1 MKTVFIIT
9 TREYPI
15 NNSDFKTTINTTID
29 GRSYD
34 YISEDQWRKFF
45 KTTSMSSA
53 TWKGVDE
60 PVPILRYIH
69 KDDTLFYV
77 APSIIDINTEDY
89 YRCDGIYIRNIASI
103 VRADVEYNQNI
114 CRDDYRWFLVAH
126 DRDLNCDEPTA
137 YKSSEGTNSDQD
149 AIRYGGEK
157 PFLGFFA
164 FQHEDWTNR
173 IVNGGKRRFKYDI
186 YKEFIAILNKNVLNK
201 EEVYDKFINFINDHF
216 LTVDD
221 NITTEDYNRQED
233 DLMTTSSAP
242 DITNEDFIHFK
253 VGRDISH
260 STESHKWSKILLEH
274 EGKPIV
280 TDISGEPSEENC
292 KRYKNFLDSSI
303 WFYVYRDQSQLEGI
317 KQEIAKNKRRYSLQG
332 ANEYREF
339 HIRMLANA
347 KIKRYAGASD
357 GHSECVSP
365 FLFHS
370 EQKLRNKIKAWKHE
384 ENPITTEILKYRWR
398 ILLVDDYANIP
409 MRTIEDEGAQ
419 KDGAP
424 NKLDIV
430 IEEIGRLFGSE
441 NVTTDPNDSDKKIY
455 VEYANS
461 ISSAKRKL
469 HKNKYEIV
477 LLDYLLGKNAN
488 GHREYSYELLKEIW
502 DKEEEATETF
512 NYKKGPHD
520 RFYFMFISAFTTA
533 VSERLL
539 AEGWPRSKKFW
550 YIGEGAC
557 PINTPYLFQYRLLHI
572 MSKRIDDMGIYKLN
586 GIQNDYDN
594 SYVKKN
600 IIEKIFS
607 EDKDAGGIRSRA
619 NDYFHKVLSLLYH
632 YKKMLD
638 DYHQPKGKH
647 TIFCSE
653 ESVIVTDFI
662 MNNPNL
668 GGLLEHLTQLVYL
681 TAFGTVRQWP
691 EMWEEYQFIKSVLG
705 KIESIE
711 KYIVKIKDNS
721 I

>member
-1 MKTVFIIT
+1 MSMEELT
-9 TREYPI
+9 TSL
-15 NNSDFKTTINTTID
+15 NNEELTIKGKNGAISLTLCGGDTMRFKEAIK
-29 GRSYD
+29 D
-34 YISEDQWRKFF
+34 YIDKFNNAEKGADKCEEYMCKAYICFHLPTTLHSSRKESYLFSQDLF
-45 KTTSMSSA
+45 IEKEKTD
-53 TWKGVDE
+53 KH
-60 PVPILRYIH
+60 PIIH
-69 KDDTLFYV
+69 LT
-77 APSIIDINTEDY
+77 
-89 YRCDGIYIRNIASI
+89 
-103 VRADVEYNQNI
+103 
-114 CRDDYRWFLVAH
+114 
-126 DRDLNCDEPTA
+126 
-137 YKSSEGTNSDQD
+137 
-149 AIRYGGEK
+149 
-157 PFLGFFA
+157 
-164 FQHEDWTNR
+164 
-173 IVNGGKRRFKYDI
+173 I
-186 YKEFIAILNKNVLNK
+186 YKEDSEKDEFYLR
-201 EEVYDKFINFINDHF
+201 Y
-216 LTVDD
+216 
-221 NITTEDYNRQED
+221 
-233 DLMTTSSAP
+233 
-242 DITNEDFIHFK
+242 
-253 VGRDISH
+253 GRIM
-260 STESHKWSKILLEH
+260 
-274 EGKPIV
+274 
-280 TDISGEPSEENC
+280 
-292 KRYKNFLDSSI
+292 DSSI
-303 WFYVYRDQSQLEGI
+303 WNYYVRIPYTVEQRPYPRTYKSTSTYNFDQLRDAVESIIRNSKDKLYDLAISHEYADLHARILQQSYLSS
-317 KQEIAKNKRRYSLQG
+317 A
-332 ANEYREF
+332 
-339 HIRMLANA
+339 
-347 KIKRYAGASD
+347 D
-357 GHSECVSP
+357 GHGKEVSP

-370 EQKLRNKIKAWKHE
+370 EQNMRKNVGAMDSCKDK
-384 ENPITTEILKYRWR
+384 ILKYKWR
-398 ILLVDDYANIP
+398 VLLIDDHSEREMSAAGAKVGQIP
-409 MRTIEDEGAQ
+409 T
-419 KDGAP
+419 
-424 NKLDIV
+424 KLDIV
-430 IEEIGRLFGSE
+430 KSQFEKLFGRGT
-441 NVTTDPNDSDKKIY
+441 VATTSKEDKQIY
-455 VEYANS
+455 IECASS
-461 ISSAKRKL
+461 IDEAERKL
-469 HKNKYEIV
+469 KEKKYEII
-477 LLDYLLGKNAN
+477 LLDYLLGETNN
-488 GHREYSYELLKEIW
+488 RREYGYELLEKIW
-502 DKEEEATETF
+502 NQKQSTDEVSR
-512 NYKKGPHD
+512 YKKGPHD